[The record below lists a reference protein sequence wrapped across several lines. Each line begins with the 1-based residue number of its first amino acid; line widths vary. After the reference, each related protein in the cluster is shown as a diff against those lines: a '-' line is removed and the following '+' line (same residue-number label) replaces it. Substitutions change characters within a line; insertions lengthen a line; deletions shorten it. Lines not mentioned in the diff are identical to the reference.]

1 MKPEC
6 CFADVDCG
14 KMPASLHEDIWT
26 WSRTPDCCSAA
37 DDAALG
43 PGPDPI
49 IYMNL
54 ELYLIIQIMALN
66 HIRSSPPLRYK
77 YLVNTRYPDAT
88 GGLSVVG

>member
-26 WSRTPDCCSAA
+26 WSRTPGCCSAA

-54 ELYLIIQIMALN
+54 ELYLK
-66 HIRSSPPLRYK
+66 SYK
-77 YLVNTRYPDAT
+77 
-88 GGLSVVG
+88 SWH

>member
-26 WSRTPDCCSAA
+26 A

-43 PGPDPI
+43 PI

-54 ELYLIIQIMALN
+54 EL
-66 HIRSSPPLRYK
+66 
-77 YLVNTRYPDAT
+77 
-88 GGLSVVG
+88 